1 MRAVMMF
8 WGAVLALACGLWV
21 APGPAGA
28 VLAAEK
34 AAVASPA
41 KADLDAKGA
50 ARAAKAEAAKPEAD
64 KTAAKAGADKAG
76 DAEAA
81 DKADTGKAKDA
92 KAGADNAALPL
103 QDPWEAVWTN
113 QRTMLDEVD
122 DKAAQMSADFSQRTV
137 NLSARV
143 QPYTE
148 EARRLL
154 VLVNTYK
161 NWPNPME
168 SVSRRITV
176 VIVDL
181 RKLLDPMTAARS
193 EAQSLLERIGYLAD
207 SLPEDLQDSS
217 LSPEIQ
223 DYARR
228 LTLTRLRLTAV
239 LAQFDATLA
248 PSLALIK
255 RLEKTKEDI
264 GAQLPVLWKDYYLQR
279 PVPWLSPDAWRD
291 FSKQMSYSLQ
301 GMVLRLP
308 VEIPVTPDRWGTA
321 FVRLLVGLLVTG
333 AFCTLLYRRYAEAA
347 ARDATV
353 RHIFRVSLP
362 WLCGGLALLGSSIS
376 ATGEFF
382 RLFLAVGNLCLIVA
396 QLYLAWDLRRLK
408 YPEVTLER
416 APFWN
421 LMPLTL
427 GAYVLLYLPL
437 TKALVLLIWLGMVI
451 AAMVRQRRRPKL
463 DLGPLHVEASV
474 LECEPLALWICLL
487 LTLAG
492 LHIYSMVLYLLFAST
507 SLALQL
513 CLGGMAKVSE
523 LNDNLPKEGV
533 RAALAHLA
541 VALAAPV
548 VLVAVVMGVSLWVG
562 TLPGGMALMQRY
574 LLQGV
579 SVGSTQF
586 NIVHLL
592 LIITMFYLTRTA
604 VAMGS
609 RFLARLPKQGLSIDA
624 TLIPPM
630 QTAFTY
636 ALWCCFGLFVLR
648 ALGMEL
654 SNLAMVAGGLSVGI
668 GFGMQTIVNNFLS
681 GLILIFSRTLQAGDV
696 VDVGGI
702 QGRVRKI
709 SVRATMVETFD
720 NALIIVPNSE
730 FVASRLIN
738 WTRNSRTVRR
748 EIKIGVAYGS
758 PADEVMKILLAIAN
772 SHSNV
777 LKYPPPAVS
786 FDDFGAS
793 TLDFTLRFWVR
804 DYDVSVSTSSDIR
817 LDIEKAFREA
827 DIEIAFPQL
836 DVHIKDVPAP
846 RTSRPAPRPAP
857 RPAAGT
863 PQWTAQKAAA
873 APNAAPDSVRRPPL
887 QASGEPRRRPRLVG
901 GRSRRRAAPA
911 AVARP
916 AAKADAAAAE
926 ADDS

>member
-64 KTAAKAGADKAG
+64 KTAAKTGADKAG

-451 AAMVRQRRRPKL
+451 AAMVRQRRRSKL

-777 LKYPPPAVS
+777 LKYPPPAGS
-786 FDDFGAS
+786 FDDFRAT

-863 PQWTAQKAAA
+863 PQGTAQKAAA

>member
-1 MRAVMMF
+1 M
-8 WGAVLALACGLWV
+8 
-21 APGPAGA
+21 
-28 VLAAEK
+28 
-34 AAVASPA
+34 
-41 KADLDAKGA
+41 
-50 ARAAKAEAAKPEAD
+50 
-64 KTAAKAGADKAG
+64 
-76 DAEAA
+76 
-81 DKADTGKAKDA
+81 
-92 KAGADNAALPL
+92 
-103 QDPWEAVWTN
+103 
-113 QRTMLDEVD
+113 
-122 DKAAQMSADFSQRTV
+122 
-137 NLSARV
+137 
-143 QPYTE
+143 
-148 EARRLL
+148 
-154 VLVNTYK
+154 
-161 NWPNPME
+161 
-168 SVSRRITV
+168 
-176 VIVDL
+176 
-181 RKLLDPMTAARS
+181 
-193 EAQSLLERIGYLAD
+193 
-207 SLPEDLQDSS
+207 
-217 LSPEIQ
+217 
-223 DYARR
+223 
-228 LTLTRLRLTAV
+228 
-239 LAQFDATLA
+239 
-248 PSLALIK
+248 
-255 RLEKTKEDI
+255 
-264 GAQLPVLWKDYYLQR
+264 LWKDYYLQR

-758 PADEVMKILLAIAN
+758 RP
-772 SHSNV
+772 
-777 LKYPPPAVS
+777 
-786 FDDFGAS
+786 
-793 TLDFTLRFWVR
+793 T
-804 DYDVSVSTSSDIR
+804 R
-817 LDIEKAFREA
+817 L
-827 DIEIAFPQL
+827 
-836 DVHIKDVPAP
+836 
-846 RTSRPAPRPAP
+846 
-857 RPAAGT
+857 
-863 PQWTAQKAAA
+863 
-873 APNAAPDSVRRPPL
+873 
-887 QASGEPRRRPRLVG
+887 
-901 GRSRRRAAPA
+901 
-911 AVARP
+911 
-916 AAKADAAAAE
+916 
-926 ADDS
+926 